1 MPKYKPMLIHF
12 DDDGYNQAVKKAE
25 EKINIFHQA
34 LILARKDVVVDNL
47 EDFSRSF
54 TSYYKKA
61 YYQSNKEKIQL
72 DISVDKLL
80 YLMEVDLTRLERL
93 ERNFNLNTAPIDF
106 INQLPDDEEVLPIHR
121 VDKKDYELYTTSSE
135 QNEILRA
142 GRNLIDAIQTA
153 SNYATIYP
161 FNIGQATGNLIR
173 YDIRKAK
180 YFVNISG
187 IR

>member
-12 DDDGYNQAVKKAE
+12 DEDGYNQEVKKAE

-34 LILARKDVVVDNL
+34 LILARKDVVVDDL

-54 TSYYKKA
+54 TAYFKKA
-61 YYQSNKEKIQL
+61 YYESNKEKIQL
-72 DISVDKLL
+72 DISIDKLL

-93 ERNFNLNTAPIDF
+93 ERNFNSNTAPIDF
-106 INQLPDDEEVLPIHR
+106 IVQLPDDEEVLPIHR
-121 VDKKDYELYTTSSE
+121 VDRKDYELYTTSSE

-153 SNYATIYP
+153 SKYATIYP
-161 FNIGQATGNLIR
+161 YNMGQATGNLIR
-173 YDIRKAK
+173 YDMRKAQ
-180 YFVNISG
+180 YFVNVG
-187 IR
+187 GRV